1 MKKRYL
7 ILVGLLAAAVL
18 SSGCGKEKEKP
29 VQKAEVTATPTPKA
43 DSGLVDMQKTEDENA
58 KIKNVIG
65 TKTATSGSL
74 VLINNMGDEISSIY
88 IRPNVPEEEAYDE
101 DEEDSWGSELVQG
114 KFILKNGD
122 KALYYYEKN
131 QKDGDGDT
139 VTSFD
144 IRISFTDEEKNE
156 CFFRDLPLSSIK
168 QITLCMDGRGEDG
181 IPYAK
186 YLTTTGTKPVSTL
199 KAVKERLGMDEEDL
213 EEDEETED
221 ETTPTPE
228 PTEAPEVTDTPEE
241 PTDTPEPTV
250 IPEPEEPAP
259 DPGAEEASKYIGQS
273 LDALIS
279 AMGGPAS
286 SDYEEDPG
294 AGKTG
299 YHHYDTFTVSTT
311 VDENGNEIVAAIW

>member
-7 ILVGLLAAAVL
+7 MLVGLLAAAVL
-18 SSGCGKEKEKP
+18 AAGCGKKKEEP
-29 VQKAEVTATPTPKA
+29 VKTSEVTATPTPAA
-43 DSGLVDMQKTEDENA
+43 DSSLVDMQKTEDENA